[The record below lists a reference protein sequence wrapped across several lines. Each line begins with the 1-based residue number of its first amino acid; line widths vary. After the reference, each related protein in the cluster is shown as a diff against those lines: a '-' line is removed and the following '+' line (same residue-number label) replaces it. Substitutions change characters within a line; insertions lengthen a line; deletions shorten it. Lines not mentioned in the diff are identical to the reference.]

1 MIGTLTLFT
10 FALGKNLYGLQVGRT
25 MAFFNLS
32 ALELVHSFNIKSEES
47 IFKTGIFNNL
57 YLVVAV
63 IIGLILQAVVIIQP
77 KLAQVFDS
85 VPLNSTQWLLVGIV
99 SILPI
104 IIIEIQ
110 KAINTFK
117 FGKVIYPKK
126 EAMGKL

>member
-1 MIGTLTLFT
+1 
-10 FALGKNLYGLQVGRT
+10 

-57 YLVVAV
+57 YLVGAV